1 MPLFNKAMSGV
12 STSDSS
18 AIGINSRQWVE
29 PPDLDAPSK
38 FNSEQET
45 IEEQLDE
52 SSNRNHGNK
61 EKKHVKFKDDIVHSH
76 FDDTDLWAHGELTGG
91 VVWLSW
97 QLVIS
102 DPNESAQD
110 MINAYQRECMAMK
123 IKPTQILLDQL
134 KVRQRER
141 VSETERERERERKRS
156 D

>member
-1 MPLFNKAMSGV
+1 MSGV

-61 EKKHVKFKDDIVHSH
+61 EKKRVKFKDDIVHSH
-76 FDDTDLWAHGELTGG
+76 FDDTDLWAHGELPG
-91 VVWLSW
+91 VWFGCHGNLLFQIRTRVHRTWSML
-97 QLVIS
+97 IR
-102 DPNESAQD
+102 ESAWQW
-110 MINAYQRECMAMK
+110 R
-123 IKPTQILLDQL
+123 
-134 KVRQRER
+134 
-141 VSETERERERERKRS
+141 
-156 D
+156 

>member
-1 MPLFNKAMSGV
+1 M
-12 STSDSS
+12 
-18 AIGINSRQWVE
+18 E

-61 EKKHVKFKDDIVHSH
+61 EKKRVKFKDDIVHSH

-91 VVWLSW
+91 VVRLSW

-134 KVRQRER
+134 KVR
-141 VSETERERERERKRS
+141 ERERE
-156 D
+156 